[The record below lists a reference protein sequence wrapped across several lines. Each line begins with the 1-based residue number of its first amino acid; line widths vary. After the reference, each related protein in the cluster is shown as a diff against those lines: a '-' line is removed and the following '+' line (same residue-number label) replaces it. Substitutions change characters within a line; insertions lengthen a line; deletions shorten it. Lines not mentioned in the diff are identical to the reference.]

1 MKETVNI
8 NQIDYNLDKILND
21 CWLRLEKGVKTAKH
35 PFHSPTLG
43 TIYQGEVEMR
53 TVILRQ
59 VVPTE
64 KILIFHSDVRSP
76 KIHQIKKNNLIS
88 WLFYDEDAR
97 IQIRLKAKAT
107 LHHLNDL
114 ALSRWED
121 SRLESRRCYLSQS
134 APSSFI
140 DFPSDGLP
148 ESLNIK
154 NLTVEKVAEGFNN
167 FVVVETEVTQIE
179 WLFLNHSGH
188 RRAAFSYDGKVI
200 KKQWMLP

>member
-1 MKETVNI
+1 MKEMVNI
-8 NQIDYNLDKILND
+8 NQTEYNLDEILND
-21 CWLRLEKGVKTAKH
+21 CWLRLEKGVKSANH

-43 TIYQGEVEMR
+43 TIHQGEVEMR

-59 VVPTE
+59 VIAAE
-64 KILIFHSDVRSP
+64 KTLIFHSDVRSP
-76 KIHQIKKNNLIS
+76 KISQIKNNNHIS

-107 LHHLNDL
+107 IHHLNDL

-121 SRLESRRCYLSQS
+121 SRLESRRCYLSQP

-148 ESLNIK
+148 ENLDVK
-154 NLTVEKVAEGFNN
+154 NLTVENVADGFNN

-188 RRAAFSYDGKVI
+188 RRATFSYDGNII